1 MQVLIIHSTKASQKE
16 GGGAAASIMLTT
28 LCTFMAD
35 NVWHVPFKKLWH
47 LMRISTKASSFHQQ
61 YYQNLRE
68 VIDMLQKLLYW
79 STSGSILVYHTA
91 KTKELIA
98 ADAGWCWG
106 VEAGHSIIWTDQRY
120 FAHWARFALIKGCCR
135 IWLIMIYYS
144 KDLTCQGTHL
154 EKWNLS

>member
-79 STSGSILVYHTA
+79 STSGSILVDHTA
-91 KTKELIA
+91 KTKELQLMVSTWYSA
-98 ADAGWCWG
+98 AGESEA
-106 VEAGHSIIWTDQRY
+106 AGHSIIWTDQRY

-135 IWLIMIYYS
+135 I
-144 KDLTCQGTHL
+144 
-154 EKWNLS
+154 

>member
-1 MQVLIIHSTKASQKE
+1 MQVLIIIHTKASQKE
-16 GGGAAASIMLTT
+16 GGGAASIMLTT

-47 LMRISTKASSFHQQ
+47 LMRISTKASSFHQ

-91 KTKELIA
+91 KTKEI
-98 ADAGWCWG
+98 ADAGWC
-106 VEAGHSIIWTDQRY
+106 
-120 FAHWARFALIKGCCR
+120 
-135 IWLIMIYYS
+135 
-144 KDLTCQGTHL
+144 
-154 EKWNLS
+154 